1 MPLSGRPVGS
11 HEMPLIEIDGK
22 KIEIAAGAT
31 VMDAAHQAGIV
42 IPHFC
47 YHKKLSIAASCRMCL
62 VEVEKAPKPLP
73 ACATPVTDGMK
84 VMTRSP
90 KAITAQQGVME
101 FLLINH
107 PLDCPICD
115 QGGECQLQDIA
126 VGYGGSA
133 SRYGEAKRVV
143 KEKDLGPLIATDMTR
158 CIHCSRCVRFG
169 QEIAGLM
176 ELGMPGRGEHTE
188 VMPFLETQVSHEL
201 SGNVIEL
208 CPVGALTSKPFRY
221 SARSWELSRRKSVS
235 PHDGL
240 GANIQVHVKNNR
252 VMRVV
257 PQENEAINE
266 CWIADRDRYSYDALN
281 SDERLTS
288 PMLKENGHWRE
299 ANWREALEL
308 VADRLGQIRES
319 KGAAAIGALAS
330 PHQTVEELYLFT
342 KLMRGIGTEN
352 IDHRLAQADATVGTG
367 ARWLGMP
374 IAEIDTL
381 DRVLLVGST
390 IRHEQPLVAQRLRQA
405 VKRGAQINVLHAAGD
420 DLLCK
425 VNARLITK
433 PSAWLNGLAQ
443 IARAMQ
449 EAGADLGAVAG
460 VVSLVVASDNARAI
474 ASSLLGGNSGGE
486 KKAVLLGALAQN
498 HPAANHLH
506 ALAHAIATASG
517 ATLGFLS
524 PAANS
529 VGAQLVGA
537 LPGPDGFGAAK
548 MLGAPG
554 VSSEVAKLSAYIL
567 LGAEPELDA
576 YDAAAA
582 SAALHSAEFVVALN
596 AFNTAALDYADV
608 LLPITPFTETAGS
621 YINMEGRLQSF
632 HGVVKPQGEARPA
645 WKVLRVLGNLLS
657 LGGFD
662 YDNAEA
668 VRADALPTEF
678 VVGLNNTPVAADL
691 PILNSDD
698 GLERVGETPQYQLD
712 PIARRSRPL
721 QATVDTAVPVIWI
734 GSELLT
740 GLGIAEGGMV
750 RVRQGGAE
758 AILPVRRDDRL
769 AIDTVRVAAAHPLTA
784 TLGARLGPV
793 SVEKA

>member
-1 MPLSGRPVGS
+1 
-11 HEMPLIEIDGK
+11 MPLIEIDGK
-22 KIEIAAGAT
+22 RIDVAAGST
-31 VMDAAHQAGIV
+31 VMDAAYLAGIT

-84 VMTRSP
+84 VQTRSV
-90 KAITAQQGVME
+90 KAIAAQKGVME

-133 SRYGEAKRVV
+133 SNYHEPKRVV

-240 GANIQVHVKNNR
+240 GANLQVQVKDNR
-252 VMRVV
+252 VLRVV
-257 PQENEAINE
+257 PRENEAINE
-266 CWIADRDRYSYDALN
+266 CWIADRDRYSYEALN
-281 SDERLTS
+281 SAERLAK
-288 PMLKENGHWRE
+288 PLLKQDGQWRE
-299 ANWREALEL
+299 VSWQDALEH
-308 VADRLGQIRES
+308 VADRLGQVRAA
-319 KGAAAIGALAS
+319 KGPAAIAGLAS
-330 PHQTVEELYLFT
+330 PHQTVEELYLFA
-342 KLMRGIGTEN
+342 KLLRGLGTEN
-352 IDHRLAQADATVGTG
+352 IDHRLAQAEATVAAG
-367 ARWLGMP
+367 ARWLGMS
-374 IAEIDTL
+374 IADLNAL
-381 DRVLLVGST
+381 DRVLLVGASV
-390 IRHEQPLVAQRLRQA
+390 RQEQPLIAQRLRQA
-405 VKRGAQINVLHAAGD
+405 VKHGAQLNVLHAAGD

-425 VNARLITK
+425 VNARLIAK
-433 PSAWLNGLAQ
+433 PSAWGYALAQ
-443 IARAMQ
+443 IAKAMQ
-449 EAGADLGAVAG
+449 DAGADVEAALAAISGVAV
-460 VVSLVVASDNARAI
+460 SDNARAI
-474 ASSLLGGNSGGE
+474 AASLMSGE

-498 HPAANHLH
+498 HPVAAQLH
-506 ALAHAIATASG
+506 ALAEAIATASG

-529 VGAQLVGA
+529 VGAQLVGV
-537 LPGPDGFGAAK
+537 LPGPNG
-548 MLGAPG
+548 LGAHAMLAEPR
-554 VSSEVAKLSAYIL
+554 VSALSAYLL

-576 YDAAAA
+576 YDAGAAA
-582 SAALHSAEFVVALN
+582 AALRGAEFVVALS
-596 AFNTAALDYADV
+596 AFKSAALDYADV
-608 LLPITPFTETAGS
+608 LLPIAPFTETAGS
-621 YINMEGRLQSF
+621 FVNMEGHLQSF
-632 HGVVKPQGEARPA
+632 HGAVKPRGEARPA

-657 LGGFD
+657 LSGFD
-662 YDNAEA
+662 YDTAEA
-668 VRADALPTEF
+668 VRVDALQDDFARALDNAPAESLRSA
-678 VVGLNNTPVAADL
+678 GIPAG
-691 PILNSDD
+691 ILETAGWKPALQGPAE
-698 GLERVGETPQYQLD
+698 GLERLGETPLYQLD
-712 PIARRSRPL
+712 PLARRSPAL
-721 QATVDTAVPVIWI
+721 QATPDAAAPLVWI

-740 GLGIAEGGMV
+740 RLGVAEGALV
-750 RVRQGGAE
+750 RVRQGAHE
-758 AILPVRRDDRL
+758 ALLPVRRDDRL
-769 AIDTVRVAAAHPLTA
+769 AVDVVRVAAAHPLTA
-784 TLGARLGPV
+784 ALGARLGSV

>member
-1 MPLSGRPVGS
+1 MPPSERPVGS
-11 HEMPLIEIDGK
+11 HDMPLIEIDGK
-22 KIEIAAGAT
+22 QINVAAGAT
-31 VMDAAHQAGIV
+31 VMDAAHQAGIA

-47 YHKKLSIAASCRMCL
+47 YHKKLSIAANCRMCL

-84 VMTRSP
+84 VQTRSV
-90 KAITAQQGVME
+90 KAIAAQKGVME

-133 SRYGEAKRVV
+133 SRYSEPKRVV

-176 ELGMPGRGEHTE
+176 ELGMPGRGEHVE
-188 VMPFLETQVSHEL
+188 VMPFLQTQVSHEL

-221 SARSWELSRRKSVS
+221 SARSWELSRRKAVS

-240 GANIQVHVKNNR
+240 GANVQVHIKNNR
-252 VMRVV
+252 VLRVV

-281 SDERLTS
+281 SDQRLTQ
-288 PMLKENGHWRE
+288 PMMKQDGRWQ
-299 ANWREALEL
+299 AVSWQDALER
-308 VADRLGQIRES
+308 VASRLGHIRDS

-342 KLMRGIGTEN
+342 KLMRGLGTEN
-352 IDHRLAQADATVGTG
+352 IDHRLAQADATTGSG

-374 IAEIDTL
+374 VADINTL
-381 DRVLLVGST
+381 QRILLIGASL
-390 IRHEQPLVAQRLRQA
+390 REEQPLIAQRLRQA
-405 VKRGAQINVLHAAGD
+405 VKHGAQLNVLHAAGD

-425 VNARLITK
+425 VHARLLAK
-433 PSAWLNGLAQ
+433 PSAWLNALAQ

-449 EAGADLGAVAG
+449 DAGADLAAVANALAD
-460 VVSLVVASDNARAI
+460 VKVSESARAI
-474 ASSLLGGNSGGE
+474 AASLLAGNDG
-486 KKAVLLGALAQN
+486 KRAILLGALAQN
-498 HPAANHLH
+498 HPAAAQLH
-506 ALAHAIATASG
+506 AMAQAIAQACG
-517 ATLGFLS
+517 ARLGFLS

-529 VGAQLVGA
+529 VGAQVVGA
-537 LPGPDGFGAAK
+537 LPGPNGLAANA
-548 MLGAPG
+548 MLAEPAT
-554 VSSEVAKLSAYIL
+554 AKLSAYVL
-567 LGAEPELDA
+567 FGVEPELDA

-582 SAALHSAEFVVALN
+582 AAALRAAEFVVALT
-596 AFNTAALDYADV
+596 AFKGDVMNYADV
-608 LLPITPFTETAGS
+608 LLPVAPFTETAGS
-621 YINMEGRLQSF
+621 FINMEGRLQSF

-662 YDNAEA
+662 YDTAEA
-668 VRADALPTEF
+668 VRADALP
-678 VVGLNNTPVAADL
+678 GDLAAALNNTATAVAV
-691 PILNSDD
+691 SQGEVTDD
-698 GLERVGETPQYQLD
+698 LERVGETPLYQLD
-712 PIARRSRPL
+712 PIVRRSPAL
-721 QATVDTAVPVIWI
+721 QATAAAAAPQAWI
-734 GSELLT
+734 GSEWLT
-740 GLGIAEGGMV
+740 RLNVAEGGLV
-750 RVRQGGAE
+750 RVRQNSGEVVLA
-758 AILPVRRDDRL
+758 VRRDDRL
-769 AIDTVRVAAAHPLTA
+769 AVGAIRIAAAHPATA
-784 TLGARLGPV
+784 ALGARLGPI
-793 SVEKA
+793 SVEKV

>member
-1 MPLSGRPVGS
+1 MPV
-11 HEMPLIEIDGK
+11 IEIDGK
-22 KIEIAAGAT
+22 QIEVAAGAT

-47 YHKKLSIAASCRMCL
+47 YHKKLSIAANCRMCL

-73 ACATPVTDGMK
+73 ACATPVSDGMK
-84 VMTRSP
+84 VQTHSA
-90 KAITAQQGVME
+90 KAVAAQAGVME

-126 VGYGGSA
+126 VGYGGSS
-133 SRYGEAKRVV
+133 SRYSEPKRVV
-143 KEKDLGPLIATDMTR
+143 KDKELGPLISTDMTR

-176 ELGMPGRGEHTE
+176 ELGMPGRGEHVE
-188 VMPFLETQVSHEL
+188 VMPFLQTQVNHEL

-240 GANIQVHVKNNR
+240 GANVQVHVKNNR

-257 PQENEAINE
+257 PLDNEAINE
-266 CWIADRDRYSYDALN
+266 CWIADRDRFSYDALN
-281 SDERLTS
+281 GDQRLTQ
-288 PMLKENGHWRE
+288 PMLKKDGQWRE
-299 ANWREALEL
+299 VTWQDALEFT
-308 VADRLGQIRES
+308 ASRLSQIRDS

-342 KLMRGIGTEN
+342 KLMRGLGTEN
-352 IDHRLAQADATVGTG
+352 IDHRLAQADTIQGAG

-374 IAEIDTL
+374 VAEITTL
-381 DRVLLVGST
+381 NRVLLIGAS
-390 IRHEQPLVAQRLRQA
+390 IRQEQPLIAQRLRQA
-405 VKRGAQINVLHAAGD
+405 VKHGAQLNVLHAAGD
-420 DLLCK
+420 DLLSK
-425 VNARLITK
+425 VNARLIAK
-433 PSAWLNGLAQ
+433 PGDWLNGLSQ
-443 IARAMQ
+443 IAKAMQ
-449 EAGADLGAVAG
+449 EAGADMASVAT
-460 VVSLVVASDNARAI
+460 AI
-474 ASSLLGGNSGGE
+474 ADVTVSDVARSIAASLMSGE

-498 HPAANHLH
+498 HPQAAQLH
-506 ALAHAIATASG
+506 VLAQAIAAASG

-529 VGAQLVGA
+529 VGAQVVGV
-537 LPGPDGFGAAK
+537 LPGPNG
-548 MLGAPG
+548 LGAQAMLDAPR
-554 VSSEVAKLSAYIL
+554 SAYVLI
-567 LGAEPELDA
+567 GVEPELDA
-576 YDAAAA
+576 YDAGAATR
-582 SAALHSAEFVVALN
+582 ALRSAEFVVALS
-596 AFNTAALDYADV
+596 AFKTAALDYADV

-662 YDNAEA
+662 YDTAEA
-668 VRADALPTEF
+668 VRADAVLGDLAAALNNAAAE
-678 VVGLNNTPVAADL
+678 VGLTLHAATE
-691 PILNSDD
+691 
-698 GLERVGETPQYQLD
+698 GLERVGETPLYQLD
-712 PIARRSRPL
+712 PIVRRSHAL
-721 QATVDTAVPVIWI
+721 QATADAASPAAWL
-734 GSELLT
+734 GSEWMT
-740 GLGIAEGGMV
+740 RLGVVEGDSV
-750 RVRQGGAE
+750 RLRQGAGE
-758 AILPVRRDDRL
+758 AVLSVRRDDRL
-769 AIDTVRVAAAHPLTA
+769 AVGAVRVAAAHPLSA
-784 TLGARLGPV
+784 MLGARLGPI
-793 SVEKA
+793 SVEKI

>member
-1 MPLSGRPVGS
+1 
-11 HEMPLIEIDGK
+11 MPLIEIDGK
-22 KIEIAAGAT
+22 EIEIAAGAT
-31 VMDAAHQAGIV
+31 VMDAAHQAGIT

-73 ACATPVTDGMK
+73 ACATPVTEGMK

-90 KAITAQQGVME
+90 RAIAAQQGVME

-133 SRYGEAKRVV
+133 SRYSEAKRVV

-266 CWIADRDRYSYDALN
+266 CWIADRDRYSYEALN
-281 SDERLTS
+281 SDARLTS
-288 PMLKENGHWRE
+288 PLLKENGHWRE
-299 ANWREALEL
+299 AGWQEALEY
-308 VADRLGQIRES
+308 VATRLAEIRES
-319 KGAAAIGALAS
+319 KGAAAIGGLAS

-342 KLMRGIGTEN
+342 KLMRGLGTEN
-352 IDHRLAQADATVGTG
+352 IDHRLAWANATVGAG
-367 ARWLGMP
+367 ARWLGMA
-374 IAEIDTL
+374 ITDLNHL
-381 DRVLLVGST
+381 DRVLLVGAT
-390 IRHEQPLVAQRLRQA
+390 IRKEQPLIAQRLRQA
-405 VKRGAQINVLHAAGD
+405 IKRGAQLNVLHAVGD

-425 VNARLITK
+425 VNARLIGK

-443 IARAMQ
+443 IACAMQ
-449 EAGADLGAVAG
+449 EAGADLGDVADAITSVAV
-460 VVSLVVASDNARAI
+460 SDHARAI
-474 ASSLLGGNSGGE
+474 AASLMSGE
-486 KKAVLLGALAQN
+486 QKAVLLGELAQN
-498 HPAANHLH
+498 HPAATQLH
-506 ALAHAIATASG
+506 TLAQAIATASG
-517 ATLGFLS
+517 ATLGFLA

-529 VGAQLVGA
+529 VGAQLVGV
-537 LPGPDGFGAAK
+537 LPGPEGLGTHA
-548 MLGAPG
+548 MLAEPR
-554 VSSEVAKLSAYIL
+554 SAYVL

-582 SAALHSAEFVVALN
+582 NAALRGAEFVVALS
-596 AFNTAALDYADV
+596 AFKTDAQDYADV
-608 LLPITPFTETAGS
+608 LLPIAPFTETAGCFV
-621 YINMEGRLQSF
+621 NLEGRAQSF
-632 HGVVKPQGEARPA
+632 HGVVKPLGEARPA

-662 YDNAEA
+662 YDSAEA
-668 VRADALPTEF
+668 VRGDALAADFTA
-678 VVGLNNTPVAADL
+678 GLNNTPAAAVL
-691 PILNSDD
+691 EGLTPGD
-698 GLERVGETPQYQLD
+698 GLERMAETPPYQLD
-712 PIARRSRPL
+712 PVARRSHAL
-721 QATVDTAVPVIWI
+721 QATVDAGVPVVWI

-750 RVRQGGAE
+750 RVRQGGGE
-758 AILPVRRDDRL
+758 AILPARRDDRL

-793 SVEKA
+793 SVEKV

>member
-1 MPLSGRPVGS
+1 
-11 HEMPLIEIDGK
+11 MPLIEIDGK
-22 KIEIAAGAT
+22 QIDIAPGAT
-31 VMDAAHQAGIV
+31 VMDAAHQAGIA

-47 YHKKLSIAASCRMCL
+47 YHKKLSIAANCRMCL

-84 VMTRSP
+84 VQTRSP
-90 KAITAQQGVME
+90 KAIAAQKGVME

-133 SRYGEAKRVV
+133 SNYQEPKRVV
-143 KEKDLGPLIATDMTR
+143 QDKELGPLISTDMTR

-208 CPVGALTSKPFRY
+208 CPVGALTSKPFRF

-240 GANIQVHVKNNR
+240 GANVQVHVKNNR

-257 PQENEAINE
+257 PLENEAINE
-266 CWIADRDRYSYDALN
+266 CWIADRDRYSYEALN
-281 SDERLTS
+281 SAQRLTQ
-288 PMLKENGHWRE
+288 PLLKKDGVWQA
-299 ANWREALEL
+299 ANWQDALEY
-308 VADRLGQIRES
+308 VASRLSQVRDS
-319 KGAAAIGALAS
+319 KGAATIGGLAS

-342 KLMRGIGTEN
+342 KLLRGLGTEN
-352 IDHRLAQADATVGTG
+352 IDHRLAQADAAVGAG

-374 IAEIDTL
+374 VAELTAL
-381 DRVLLVGST
+381 DRVLLVGAT

-405 VKRGAQINVLHAAGD
+405 VKRGAQLNVLHAVGD

-425 VNARLITK
+425 VNARLIAK
-433 PSAWLNGLAQ
+433 PSGWLDALAQ
-443 IARAMQ
+443 IAKALQ
-449 EAGADLGAVAG
+449 EAGADVAAVA
-460 VVSLVVASDNARAI
+460 AAI
-474 ASSLLGGNSGGE
+474 AAVEVSDAARSIAASLLSGE
-486 KKAVLLGALAQN
+486 RKAVLLGALAQN
-498 HPAANHLH
+498 HPAAAQLH
-506 ALAHAIATASG
+506 ALAQAIASASG
-517 ATLGFLS
+517 ACLGFLS

-537 LPGPDGFGAAK
+537 LPGPHG
-548 MLGAPG
+548 LGARAMLAEPR
-554 VSSEVAKLSAYIL
+554 AAYVL
-567 LGAEPELDA
+567 LGVEPELDA
-576 YDAAAA
+576 YDTATAAAA
-582 SAALHSAEFVVALN
+582 LRSAEFVVAIS
-596 AFNTAALDYADV
+596 AFKTAALDAAEV
-608 LLPITPFTETAGS
+608 LLPMASFAETAGS
-621 YINMEGRLQSF
+621 FVNMEGRLQSF
-632 HGVVKPQGEARPA
+632 HGAVKPQGEARPA

-662 YDNAEA
+662 YDTAEA
-668 VRADALPTEF
+668 VRADALPADF
-678 VVGLNNTPVAADL
+678 ASALNNEAPAVDLAALDAA
-691 PILNSDD
+691 D
-698 GLERVGETPQYQLD
+698 GLERLGETPLYQLD
-712 PIARRSRPL
+712 PLVRHAPSL
-721 QATVDTAVPVIWI
+721 QATADAASPAIWL
-734 GSELLT
+734 GSELLAR
-740 GLGIAEGGMV
+740 LGVAEGGLV
-750 RVRQGGAE
+750 RVSQGAGA

-769 AIDTVRVAAAHPLTA
+769 ALDAVRVAAAHPLTA
-784 TLGARLGPV
+784 ALGARLGPV

>member
-1 MPLSGRPVGS
+1 MPV
-11 HEMPLIEIDGK
+11 IEIDGK
-22 KIEIAAGAT
+22 KIDIAAGAT

-84 VMTRSP
+84 VQTRSP
-90 KAITAQQGVME
+90 RAITAQQGVME

-133 SRYGEAKRVV
+133 SNYHEPKRVV

-240 GANIQVHVKNNR
+240 GANIQVHVKNDR

-257 PQENEAINE
+257 PRENEAINE
-266 CWIADRDRYSYDALN
+266 CWIADRDRYSYEALN

-288 PMLKENGHWRE
+288 PLLKENGHWRE
-299 ANWREALEL
+299 ASWQEALEH
-308 VADRLGQIRES
+308 VADRLGRIRES
-319 KGAAAIGALAS
+319 QGAAAIGALAS

-342 KLMRGIGTEN
+342 KLMRGLGTEN
-352 IDHRLAQADATVGTG
+352 IDHRLAQADATVGVG

-374 IAEIDTL
+374 VAQLDTL
-381 DRVLLVGST
+381 DRVLLVGAT

-405 VKRGAQINVLHAAGD
+405 VKHGAQLNVLHAAGD

-425 VNARLITK
+425 VNARLVAK
-433 PSAWLNGLAQ
+433 PGAWLNGLAQ

-460 VVSLVVASDNARAI
+460 AVSLVVASDSARAI
-474 ASSLLGGNSGGE
+474 AASLLSGNSGGE

-498 HPAANHLH
+498 HPAQDSLH
-506 ALAHAIATASG
+506 ALAQAIATASG

-529 VGAQLVGA
+529 VGAQLVGV
-537 LPGPDGFGAAK
+537 LPGPEGLGSAK
-548 MLGAPG
+548 MLAEPR
-554 VSSEVAKLSAYIL
+554 AAYVL

-582 SAALHSAEFVVALN
+582 MATLHGAEFVVALS
-596 AFNTAALDYADV
+596 AFKTAALEYADV
-608 LLPITPFTETAGS
+608 LLPIAPFTETAGS
-621 YINMEGRLQSF
+621 FVNMEGRLQSF
-632 HGVVKPQGEARPA
+632 RGVVKPQGEARPA

-662 YDNAEA
+662 YDTAES
-668 VRADALPTEF
+668 VRADALPSDFST
-678 VVGLNNTPVAADL
+678 GLNNSPAATALAGLDVA
-691 PILNSDD
+691 D
-698 GLERVGETPQYQLD
+698 GIERVGETPLYQLD
-712 PIARRSRPL
+712 PIVRHTPVL
-721 QATVDTAVPVIWI
+721 QKTMDAAVPVVWI

-750 RVRQGGAE
+750 RVRQGSAE

-769 AIDTVRVAAAHPLTA
+769 AVDTVRVAAAHPLTA